1 MQTLDNITRAIW
13 TNRKIVNFG
22 NSRAWNQDTF
32 LKKWINQ
39 QTSNLWCNKKGWYW
53 IECDGQTPQQFSQL
67 PTPVLLPT
75 KGIKFSEVATFNL
88 SRFNGCVIPS
98 TSCKIVY
105 NGQADKI
112 FSRIRCHFVLNN
124 NTTAALGLKHYPL
137 SQHQWKASFF
147 HEDMIDELDLSDS
160 EKGML
165 KILISNKPNR
175 EIIENLWRFLFGW
188 SILSKK

>member
-1 MQTLDNITRAIW
+1 MQALEKITKAIW
-13 TNRKIVNFG
+13 ENRKIVKFG
-22 NSRAWNQDTF
+22 NSIVWDQNIF
-32 LKKWINQ
+32 LEDWVNQ
-39 QTSNLWCNKKGWYW
+39 QTPDLYNNKKGWYW

-67 PTPVLLPT
+67 PIPNLFPT
-75 KGIKFSEVATFNL
+75 KGIKFSEIATFNL
-88 SRFNGCVIPS
+88 SRFNSCVIPS
-98 TSCKIVY
+98 LECKVVY
-105 NGQADKI
+105 NGQAGEI
-112 FSRIRCHFVLNN
+112 CNRIRCHFVLDN
-124 NTTAALGLKHYPL
+124 NTTGALGLKHYPL